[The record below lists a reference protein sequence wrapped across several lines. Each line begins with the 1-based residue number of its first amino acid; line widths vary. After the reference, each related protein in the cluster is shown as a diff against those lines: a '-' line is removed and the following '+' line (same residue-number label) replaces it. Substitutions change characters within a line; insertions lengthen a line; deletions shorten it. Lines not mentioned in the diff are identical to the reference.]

1 MKIYIKKVKNTLFDA
16 RVVITSLDDDFTKY
30 VFEKGTFEDGVVE
43 ISNGQA
49 WIHVFSPRALGNLYR
64 KLCLDLKDAEFEI
77 SANLPDD
84 YKGEVC

>member
-1 MKIYIKKVKNTLFDA
+1 MKIYIKKVKNNLSNT
-16 RVVITSLDDDFTKY
+16 RIVVTSLDDDFTKY

-64 KLCLDLKDAEFEI
+64 KLCLDLKDAEFET
-77 SANLPDD
+77 SDLPDD